1 MGNWAKFPS
10 YPITQLPK
18 ATVPDQPTLV
28 RDLMTVGVPTCKLN
42 TPVVEIARF
51 LLEQNVEAMCVLDGE
66 GNGVGVVGSD
76 ELADAYSRENVRTLV
91 AEQVMREGMPTLQ
104 ADMSLTLAVLF
115 MHDQKT
121 RIAYL
126 THNAAGIIYPA
137 AYITYRHLLRH
148 LAARENEDLKD
159 LGIYAERQ
167 APLQAFIQKRDAA
180 RLKASYPQSK

>member
-1 MGNWAKFPS
+1 
-10 YPITQLPK
+10 
-18 ATVPDQPTLV
+18 VPDQPALV
-28 RDLMTVGVPTCKLN
+28 RDLMTVGVPTCKLD
-42 TPVVEIARF
+42 TPVVDIARF

-66 GNGVGVVGSD
+66 GNGVGVVGSE
-76 ELADAYSRENVRTLV
+76 ELATAYSREDVRILT

-104 ADMSLTLAVLF
+104 ADMPLGLAVLF
-115 MHDQKT
+115 MRDQKT

-148 LAARENEDLKD
+148 LAAREGQDLKD

-167 APLQAFIQKRDAA
+167 SPLETFIQKRDAA
-180 RLKASYPQSK
+180 RNKATQTKSLK